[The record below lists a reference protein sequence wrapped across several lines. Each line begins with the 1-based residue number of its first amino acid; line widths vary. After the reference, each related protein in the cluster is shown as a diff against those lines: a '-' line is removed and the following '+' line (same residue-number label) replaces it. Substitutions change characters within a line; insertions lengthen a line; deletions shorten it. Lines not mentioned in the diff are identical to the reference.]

1 MMLCSNIM
9 LIRRPPKTLPSNTI
23 FERVLGMLK
32 KDITYEDLDG
42 NKITETFYFH
52 LNKAEAVQVQ
62 SRFYGA
68 AAQKIESSINKNDFT
83 VAIDAVL
90 ELILMAYGERSA
102 DNKAF
107 IKNEE
112 NRNWFKNTNAYGE
125 LVEELSQSEEKLIA
139 FIEGIMPAGFINEI
153 KVNHQDKPTAPP
165 ASRVPPPLPPT
176 LS

>member
-1 MMLCSNIM
+1 
-9 LIRRPPKTLPSNTI
+9 
-23 FERVLGMLK
+23 MLK

-62 SRFYGA
+62 ARFFGA
-68 AAQKIESSINKNDFT
+68 AGQKIADSINKNNFT

-90 ELILMAYGERSA
+90 DLILMAYGEKSA
-102 DNKAF
+102 DNKEF

-125 LVEELSQSEEKLIA
+125 LVEELSQSEEKLIE
-139 FIEGIMPAGFINEI
+139 FMRGVMPAGFLNEMT
-153 KVNHQDKPTAPP
+153 VNQQDKPTGPPP
-165 ASRVPPPLPPT
+165 AKTPPPLPPS
-176 LS
+176 LA